1 MEYVLNAFERKDQHP
16 VSVEA
21 VAYRLDM
28 PVVFTEK
35 ILETM
40 VRSELLCRT
49 NEPSVGYVPSTD
61 GAHITLDEIS
71 KAISEI
77 SFAQADAT
85 GPAKMLDV
93 FQQMQGHLSKFTL
106 KEVLN
111 KAEDFEL
118 QEELVPDSET
128 EVDGGSDQPQV

>member
-1 MEYVLNAFERKDQHP
+1 MQPA
-16 VSVEA
+16 EA

-28 PVVFTEK
+28 PIDFTEK

-49 NEPSVGYVPSTD
+49 HEPSVGYVPSTD
-61 GAHITLDEIS
+61 GTHITLDEIS
-71 KAISEI
+71 KAISQI
-77 SFAQADAT
+77 SFAQADTT
-85 GPAKMLDV
+85 GPAKMVDV
-93 FQQMQGHLSKFTL
+93 FRQMRGHLSKFTL

-118 QEELVPDSET
+118 QPETVEDSQISEADESEEP
-128 EVDGGSDQPQV
+128 QP

>member
-1 MEYVLNAFERKDQHP
+1 MFLPK
-16 VSVEA
+16 
-21 VAYRLDM
+21 
-28 PVVFTEK
+28 
-35 ILETM
+35 
-40 VRSELLCRT
+40 RS
-49 NEPSVGYVPSTD
+49 STD

-111 KAEDFEL
+111 KAEDFESDEDVVKDL
-118 QEELVPDSET
+118 LADED
-128 EVDGGSDQPQV
+128 DGLDQP